1 MHSIEVHWILLPVIE
16 IEIEIRIIKV
26 ANWYAAAHNIN
37 ELSTACQIAKKKY
50 QITKLSIYSY
60 G

>member
-26 ANWYAAAHNIN
+26 ANWYAAAQNIN
-37 ELSTACQIAKKKY
+37 ELSTACQIAK
-50 QITKLSIYSY
+50 QNTK
-60 G
+60 